1 MTLVDTPAIEAEPHV
16 RELTKMDRCDIC
28 SAQAF
33 IIAFKS
39 FGGVDG
45 ELLFCGHHY
54 LYGKSKTTG
63 MLHRDAL
70 DMNDW
75 FVVSY
80 LEQLNEKPSVSA
92 NAG

>member
-1 MTLVDTPAIEAEPHV
+1 MTLVDTPPEVATEPEV
-16 RELTKMDRCDIC
+16 RELTKVDRCDIC
-28 SAQAF
+28 TAQAF
-33 IIAFKS
+33 VIAFK
-39 FGGVDG
+39 GKQ

-54 LYGKSKTTG
+54 LYGKSSTTG

-70 DMNDW
+70 DMSEW

-92 NAG
+92 NAD